1 MTDEQKSQKWW
12 QTVPGLLSAT
22 AGLITAATG
31 MIVALHQ
38 TGFLDKDSGHAPQAP
53 SGSLAQPETV
63 QSDAAPNARPN
74 TASSSKSEVAQTS
87 IALAA
92 GSEVRLGNAV
102 YKILAVQLD
111 RYNVEKLSL
120 RFTVRMTN
128 NDRYPV
134 NFWDESFRLLVDG
147 APLAP
152 VSGLNKL
159 LHSRSAEE
167 GEIEFVI
174 PVTAQSVALKI
185 EHLNEST
192 EIPINLPPQLPLAKP

>member
-12 QTVPGLLSAT
+12 QTAPGLLSAT

-38 TGFLDKDSGHAPQAP
+38 VGFFDKDSGHSTQAP
-53 SGSLAQPETV
+53 SSSLAQPKTIQPV
-63 QSDAAPNARPN
+63 AAPDTGP
-74 TASSSKSEVAQTS
+74 TKSEVAQYP

-147 APLAP
+147 APIAP

-174 PVTAQSVALKI
+174 PVTAQSAALKI

-192 EIPINLPPQLPLAKP
+192 EIPINLSAQLPLAKP

>member
-12 QTVPGLLSAT
+12 QTAPGLLSAT

-38 TGFLDKDSGHAPQAP
+38 TGFFDKDNGHAPQAP
-53 SGSLAQPETV
+53 SGSLAQPKTI
-63 QSDAAPNARPN
+63 QSVAAPDTLPK
-74 TASSSKSEVAQTS
+74 TTSSSQSEVAAYP
-87 IALAA
+87 IAHAA
-92 GSEVRLGNAV
+92 ETEVRLGNAI
-102 YKILAVQLD
+102 YKILAIQLD

-120 RFTVRMTN
+120 RLTVRMTN
-128 NDRYPV
+128 NDHYPV

-147 APLAP
+147 APIAP
-152 VSGLNKL
+152 VSRLNKL
-159 LHSRSAEE
+159 LHSCGAEE

-174 PVTAQSVALKI
+174 PVTTQSAALKI

-192 EIPINLPPQLPLAKP
+192 EILIKLQTQIPVARQ